1 MDPHDTSFSPIASTS
16 SSLDS
21 RLGRLALGTN
31 NRPAGRPTSSSS
43 LIQDEDM
50 SFALAGGD
58 DSLDF
63 AQGGDALDEE
73 TVRLSAGGDSA
84 RQQPGAAGAGAYG
97 DSKGKAPLRDTDLFF
112 GGSMASASAV
122 PASQRFAPA
131 GLPPPTTSS
140 AHDGPDGGPAAVD
153 DDDTEMD
160 GGEGYTE
167 DERARI
173 ASLRSERDGL
183 RSMNGVL
190 EEMRGALAGMEGKMQ
205 AFEATIDTSHQLL
218 NLYTRIAS
226 QAEHTRGLILDREWQ
241 GVSQDHATIV
251 ERDAAHAAE
260 LERQALAAAEAAQRA
275 EEERVRAERAAE
287 ERRRREEEAVRA
299 PAGRGRGRGLRGAAS
314 SSNLRG
320 SSLRGSSSSSLRGSA
335 RPPASSTS
343 TSSPSVSSSSGI
355 PMRGSAPVSG
365 VRGVRGL
372 RSRVA
377 TAGAR
382 GGRGRGAAE

>member
-1 MDPHDTSFSPIASTS
+1 MDPHDTSFSPLASTS
-16 SSLDS
+16 SSLDT
-21 RLGRLALGTN
+21 RLGGLSLGAN
-31 NRPAGRPTSSSS
+31 RRPAGRPTSS

-63 AQGGDALDEE
+63 AQGDRALDDE
-73 TVRLSAGGDSA
+73 TVRLSGSDSA
-84 RQQPGAAGAGAYG
+84 TGPHQQQAGAAAAAYG
-97 DSKGKAPLRDTDLFF
+97 DSKGKAPLRDADLFF
-112 GGSMASASAV
+112 GGSMASASAI

-131 GLPPPTTSS
+131 GLPPPTSSSS
-140 AHDGPDGGPAAVD
+140 ARDDHDGGPGAAD
-153 DDDTEMD
+153 DDDAEMD
-160 GGEGYTE
+160 GCEGYTE

-190 EEMRGALAGMEGKMQ
+190 EDMRGALAGMEGKMQ
-205 AFEATIDTSHQLL
+205 AFEATIETSHQLL
-218 NLYTRIAS
+218 DLYTRIAS
-226 QAEHTRGLILDREWQ
+226 QAEHTKDLILDREWQ
-241 GVSQDHATIV
+241 GVSHDHNTIV
-251 ERDAAHAAE
+251 EREAAHAAE
-260 LERQALAAAEAAQRA
+260 QERRALAEAEAAQRA
-275 EEERVRAERAAE
+275 EEERFRAERAAE

-320 SSLRGSSSSSLRGSA
+320 SSMRGSSSSSLRGST
-335 RPPASSTS
+335 RPPPSSTA
-343 TSSPSVSSSSGI
+343 SPSGSSSGI
-355 PMRGSAPVSG
+355 PTRGSAPVSG